1 MADVLE
7 IDAATGETIER
18 AFTPEEQAQRD
29 ADAAA
34 YAAQQAEVEAR
45 AAATAAARESAVA
58 KLAALG
64 LSEVEV
70 AVLLGGQA

>member
-7 IDAATGETIER
+7 IWADTGETIER
-18 AFTPEEQAQRD
+18 SFTPDEQAQRD

-34 YAAQQAEVEAR
+34 YAAAQ
-45 AAATAAARESAVA
+45 AAAAAADAERAAARESAVA
-58 KLAALG
+58 KLAVLG

-70 AVLLGGQA
+70 AVLLGGQS